1 MGNYEIK
8 SGDCLWNITKNH
20 FKDTLSDSEIAQ
32 KVNELA
38 KANNISNPDLIYAGK
53 ELDLS
58 CFSEYKTA
66 KNNPSFS
73 SISIWG
79 NTETKDN
86 TSVND
91 LFSIQKSN
99 EVTLP
104 KLSSGNI
111 EFDFNENMSNRQK
124 RELKSFKK
132 NFEKNKAKYE
142 KVEQET
148 GVPAELV
155 AAIHWR
161 ESSGNFKTYLHNGE
175 KLGKVT
181 QLVPKG
187 IYFEDWTEAAIHAI
201 KTHNPEIVD
210 SNNIET
216 WYEFAERYNGL
227 GYRNRGVSS
236 PYVWAGTDN
245 YTSGKYVADGKYS
258 ADYVDQQLGV
268 ALMLK
273 SLLA

>member
-8 SGDCLWNITKNH
+8 SGDCLWNIIKNH
-20 FKDTLSDSEIAQ
+20 FKNTLSDSEIGK
-32 KVNELA
+32 KVKELA
-38 KANNISNPDLIYAGK
+38 KANNISNPNLIYAGE

-58 CFSEYKTA
+58 CFDSNKP
-66 KNNPSFS
+66 KSRS
-73 SISIWG
+73 SKSSTTSIWDNIG
-79 NTETKDN
+79 KRNTTNNSDSLSLSSYFN
-86 TSVND
+86 
-91 LFSIQKSN
+91 
-99 EVTLP
+99 LP

-111 EFDFNENMSNRQK
+111 DFDFNENLSSRQEK
-124 RELKSFKK
+124 DLKAFKK
-132 NFEKNKAKYE
+132 NFEKNKAKYKEVE
-142 KVEQET
+142 KRT
-148 GVPAELV
+148 GVPAELI

-187 IYFEDWTEAAIHAI
+187 IYFEDWTDAAVHAI
-201 KTHNPEIVD
+201 KTHNPQIVNA
-210 SNNIET
+210 NNVET

-227 GYRNRGVSS
+227 GYRNKGVSS

-258 ADYVDQQLGV
+258 ATHVDQQLGV
-268 ALMLK
+268 AVMIKELMT
-273 SLLA
+273 

>member
-8 SGDCLWNITKNH
+8 SGDCLWNIIKTH
-20 FKDTLSDSEIAQ
+20 FNNTLSNSEISK
-32 KVNELA
+32 KVKELA
-38 KANNISNPDLIYAGK
+38 KANNISNPDLIYAGE

-58 CFSEYKTA
+58 CFDSDKKT
-66 KNNPSFS
+66 SRS
-73 SISIWG
+73 SKSSTTSIWDNIG
-79 NTETKDN
+79 KKNTTNNSDSLSLSSYFN
-86 TSVND
+86 
-91 LFSIQKSN
+91 
-99 EVTLP
+99 LP

-111 EFDFNENMSNRQK
+111 DFDFNENLSSRQEK
-124 RELKSFKK
+124 DLKAFKK
-132 NFEKNKAKYE
+132 NFEKNKAKYKEVE
-142 KVEQET
+142 KRT
-148 GVPAELV
+148 GVPAELI

-187 IYFEDWTEAAIHAI
+187 IYFEDWTDAAVHAI
-201 KTHNPEIVD
+201 KTHNPGIVD
-210 SNNIET
+210 SGNVET

-227 GYRNRGVSS
+227 GYRNKGVSS

-258 ADYVDQQLGV
+258 ATHVDQQLGV
-268 ALMLK
+268 AVMIKELMT
-273 SLLA
+273 

>member
-1 MGNYEIK
+1 MENYKIK
-8 SGDCLWNITKNH
+8 SGDCLWDITKKH
-20 FKDTLSDSEIAQ
+20 FNGTLSEKEIAQ
-32 KVNELA
+32 KVKELA
-38 KANNISNPDLIYAGK
+38 KANSISDPSLILAGE

-58 CFSEYKTA
+58 CFSNEKI
-66 KNNPSFS
+66 KS
-73 SISIWG
+73 SRTSNSIWD
-79 NTETKDN
+79 TTKTQ
-86 TSVND
+86 TSFGVSD
-91 LFSIQKSN
+91 LFSVSSEDEIN
-99 EVTLP
+99 LP
-104 KLSSGNI
+104 KLSTENI
-111 EFDFNENMSNRQK
+111 KFDFNENMSNRQK

-142 KVEQET
+142 EVEKQT

-187 IYFEDWTEAAIHAI
+187 IYFEDWTDAAIHAI
-201 KTHNPEIVD
+201 KTHNPQIVD
-210 SNNIET
+210 SQNIET

-227 GYRNRGVSS
+227 GYRNRGVAS

-258 ADYVDQQLGV
+258 KDHVDQQLGV
-268 ALMLK
+268 AVMLK
-273 SLLA
+273 ALME

>member
-8 SGDCLWNITKNH
+8 SGDCLWNIIKKH
-20 FKDTLSDSEIAQ
+20 FNNTLSNSEISK
-32 KVNELA
+32 KVKELA
-38 KANNISNPDLIYAGK
+38 KANNISNPDLIYAGV

-58 CFSEYKTA
+58 CFSNEKA
-66 KNNPSFS
+66 KGRQTNTTTN
-73 SISIWG
+73 SIWDSQQ
-79 NTETKDN
+79 TQTVA
-86 TSVND
+86 SD
-91 LFSIQKSN
+91 LFSMQSN
-99 EVTLP
+99 DELNLP
-104 KLSSGNI
+104 KLSRGNNI
-111 EFDFNENMSNRQK
+111 QFDFNEKMSNRQK

-142 KVEQET
+142 EVEKRT
-148 GVPAELV
+148 GVPAELI

-187 IYFEDWTEAAIHAI
+187 IYFEDWTDAAVHAI
-201 KTHNPEIVD
+201 KSHNPGIVD
-210 SNNIET
+210 SGNVET

-227 GYRNRGVSS
+227 GYRNKGVAS

-245 YTSGKYVADGKYS
+245 YTSGKYIADGKYS
-258 ADYVDQQLGV
+258 ADHVDQQLGV

-273 SLLA
+273 TLMA

>member
-8 SGDCLWNITKNH
+8 SGDCLWNIIKKH
-20 FKDTLSDSEIAQ
+20 FNNTLSNSEISK
-32 KVNELA
+32 KVKELA
-38 KANNISNPDLIYAGK
+38 KANNISNPDLIYAGN

-58 CFSEYKTA
+58 CFSNEKA
-66 KNNPSFS
+66 KGRQTNTTTN
-73 SISIWG
+73 SIWDSQQ
-79 NTETKDN
+79 TQTVA
-86 TSVND
+86 SD
-91 LFSIQKSN
+91 LFSMQSN
-99 EVTLP
+99 DEFNLP
-104 KLSSGNI
+104 KLSRGNNI
-111 EFDFNENMSNRQK
+111 QFDFNEKMSNRQK

-142 KVEQET
+142 EVEKRT
-148 GVPAELV
+148 GVPAELI

-187 IYFEDWTEAAIHAI
+187 IYFEDWTDAAVHAI
-201 KTHNPEIVD
+201 KSHNPQIVD
-210 SNNIET
+210 SNNVKT

-227 GYRNRGVSS
+227 GYRNKGVAS

-245 YTSGKYVADGKYS
+245 YTSGKYVSDGKYS

-273 SLLA
+273 TLMV